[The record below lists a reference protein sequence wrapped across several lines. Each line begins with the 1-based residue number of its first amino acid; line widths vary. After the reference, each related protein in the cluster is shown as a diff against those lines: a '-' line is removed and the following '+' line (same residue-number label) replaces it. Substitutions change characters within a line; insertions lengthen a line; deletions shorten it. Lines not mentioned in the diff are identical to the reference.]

1 MTWEMTVKTLEA
13 SIYYDRSAA
22 LEEIRAPTLLLY
34 GGDDRLNW
42 PKLGREISAK
52 IAGAHFLE
60 IPGAG
65 HLCNIEA
72 PAEFNNAALTLLTE
86 AAA

>member
-1 MTWEMTVKTLEA
+1 MLRLKITWEMMVKTVEA
-13 SIYYDRSAA
+13 STYHDRSAA

-34 GGDDRLNW
+34 GDDDRLNW

-52 IAGAHFLE
+52 IAGAHFLK

-65 HLCNIEA
+65 HLCNI
-72 PAEFNNAALTLLTE
+72 
-86 AAA
+86 